1 MEMKTN
7 EYVSFRLDI
16 DNELVNEKGAV
27 VSGSRKNFNVD
38 ATDTKSF
45 DAKTIV
51 NKFQEFMV
59 QVGRDKDLFDF
70 GGATLWD
77 VIMYWHVQNE
87 PDLTGSAEDTD
98 DDDSD
103 TDEID
108 FCGMELNSKSKKK
121 IKDGM
126 FELADHFQEILEQF
140 QNQMNKKQK

>member
-1 MEMKTN
+1 MENKTN

-16 DNELVNEKGAV
+16 DNELVNEKGDV

-70 GGATLWD
+70 NGSTLWD
-77 VIMYWHVQNE
+77 VIMYWHLQNE
-87 PDLTGSAEDTD
+87 PDLTGSAED
-98 DDDSD
+98 S
-103 TDEID
+103 DEID
-108 FCGMELNSKSKKK
+108 FCGMELDPKFKKK

>member
-16 DNELVNEKGAV
+16 DNELVNEKGDV
-27 VSGSRKNFNVD
+27 MSGSRKNFNVD

-98 DDDSD
+98 
-103 TDEID
+103 EID
-108 FCGMELNSKSKKK
+108 FCGMKLDPKSKKK

>member
-1 MEMKTN
+1 MENKTN

-16 DNELVNEKGAV
+16 DNELVNEKGDV

-70 GGATLWD
+70 NGSTLWD

-98 DDDSD
+98 
-103 TDEID
+103 EID
-108 FCGMELNSKSKKK
+108 FCGVELNTKSKKK

-140 QNQMNKKQK
+140 QNQMVKKQK

>member
-16 DNELVNEKGAV
+16 DNELVNEKGDV
-27 VSGSRKNFNVD
+27 MSGSRKNFNVD

-98 DDDSD
+98 
-103 TDEID
+103 EID
-108 FCGMELNSKSKKK
+108 FCGVELNTKSKKK

-126 FELADHFQEILEQF
+126 NALADHFQEILEQF
-140 QNQMNKKQK
+140 QNQMVKKQK